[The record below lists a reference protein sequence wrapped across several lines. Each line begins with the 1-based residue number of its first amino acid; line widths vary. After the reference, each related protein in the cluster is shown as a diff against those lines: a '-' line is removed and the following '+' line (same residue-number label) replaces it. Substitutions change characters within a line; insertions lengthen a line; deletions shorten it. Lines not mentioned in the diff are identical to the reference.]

1 MHGTHIA
8 SAMTRRPAVLVVDDD
23 PGILHVL
30 SIGLSR
36 ALEGF
41 EVMTAGNG
49 REAIDLMAQRP
60 PSVLVTD
67 LAMPVMD
74 GFALIAHVTNHR
86 PTLPVVVLTGL
97 ASASTEPQLASFGSL
112 RVLRKP
118 VSYQTVARA
127 VRDEI
132 ERLER
137 GEKDGIALAGV
148 LQLVESE
155 RRNCTVVVRSGKR
168 RGHLHFDSGRLVNAF
183 SDDFGAEGEAAA
195 FDILGWP
202 HTSIDLEP
210 LPHHVRH
217 LVDVPLQR
225 LLAEVAAANTPAV
238 APAAQAGT
246 EAPEVDMVPD
256 RVHDA
261 PNLASLDVG
270 DRPDASAIPTDQ
282 GEADTMDALFGQAN
296 DIGSPGGEA
305 HAMNAPAGEGDDDAD
320 ADADSDTD
328 IYIDTIVNTP
338 VETEP
343 AATAA
348 AESGDHPEPDVTFAA
363 LDTPPD
369 AVVATPAAAPA
380 AAMSA
385 GFHEPPPI
393 QVAGAKDEDHVSR
406 LIAAIERL
414 AHRAREADE
423 ALAAVA
429 TEVEAFREARRRF
442 DEVTEHRERRRQELE
457 ALRVDVAHLAR
468 EILGRVDRLFD
479 PMQSEPT
486 PPDAAQEPP
495 SM

>member
-1 MHGTHIA
+1 
-8 SAMTRRPAVLVVDDD
+8 MTRRPTVLVVDDD

-30 SIGLSR
+30 SSGLSR

-86 PTLPVVVLTGL
+86 PSLPVVVLTGL
-97 ASASTEPQLASFGSL
+97 APASTEPQLASFGSL

-118 VSYQTVARA
+118 VSYQTVAQA
-127 VRDEI
+127 VLEEI
-132 ERLER
+132 ERMER
-137 GEKDGIALAGV
+137 GENESIALAGV
-148 LQLVESE
+148 LHLVESE

-202 HTSIDLEP
+202 HTAIDLEP

-217 LVDVPLQR
+217 LVQIPLRR
-225 LLAEVAAANTPAV
+225 LLDEVAAANAPAV
-238 APAAQAGT
+238 TDAAPAGT
-246 EAPEVDMVPD
+246 EVPEIDMVPD
-256 RVHDA
+256 RVYDT
-261 PNLASLDVG
+261 PNLASVNIG
-270 DRPDASAIPTDQ
+270 AQPEAIDIPNDES
-282 GEADTMDALFGQAN
+282 EADIVDALPGEAN
-296 DIGSPGGEA
+296 DIGSP
-305 HAMNAPAGEGDDDAD
+305 AGETRAMDAPTGGADAAADAD
-320 ADADSDTD
+320 ADADTDTETDTD
-328 IYIDTIVNTP
+328 IDDDDSILTTLFV
-338 VETEP
+338 TEP
-343 AATAA
+343 ASTAA
-348 AESGDHPEPDVTFAA
+348 AESDHPETDVTVPA

-369 AVVATPAAAPA
+369 AVVAAPAAAPA
-380 AAMSA
+380 ASMSA
-385 GFHEPPPI
+385 GFHEPSPI
-393 QVAGAKDEDHVSR
+393 QAADAKDEDHVPR
-406 LIAAIERL
+406 MIAAIERL

-442 DEVTEHRERRRQELE
+442 DEVTEQRDRRRQELE

-479 PMQSEPT
+479 PMQPDPT
-486 PPDAAQEPP
+486 PDAAQEPP
-495 SM
+495 ST